1 MRSYLFLLASLPAA
15 ICSGQTFTGSGGS
28 IPDNGPSISYTISVS
43 GLGQSALDTSNFGVE
58 RVCINA
64 VHPWVSDLEFSLIA
78 PDGTMVP
85 LSIGNGGD
93 GDDYTNTCFTQDAP
107 QSITTAS
114 APFSG
119 TFRPEGQLGLVN
131 NGQNGNGTWT
141 LLVLDN
147 YPFAD
152 AGSLLNWSITFGND
166 PAGYFAFMASDLPIV
181 VINTNGETIPND
193 PKIMADMGIIW
204 NGPGVRN
211 QLTDPFGH
219 YSGKIGIE
227 LRGASSSTFPK
238 KGFGLETWDLNGN
251 SINVP
256 LFNMPT
262 ENDWVLSAGYNDKTL
277 LRNAFT
283 YATSRAV
290 GQYAP
295 RTMHVDVVLNGA
307 YLGVYT
313 FCEKIKRDDGRVPI
327 SNLLPVDISGDELTG
342 GYIIKVDKVN
352 GSGGGGWYSL
362 LPPAFAPGGSEVYIQ
377 YEEPAADEIMP
388 QQATYIEAYVDSFET
403 ALLSPAPSDPLTGYP
418 HFIDVTSFADH
429 LLMTE
434 LVKNGDG
441 LRISTYYHKEKNS
454 NGGKLNA
461 GPMWDLDISMG
472 NGDYCDIWRTDGWV
486 HRFGEVCGG
495 DGYQVSGWW
504 EALMDDAYFRQQLR
518 CRWEALKTGPLSVA
532 SLHAR
537 VDSLA
542 LHLDESQG
550 FNFTVWP
557 ILGSYVWPNYYIAE
571 NYAGE
576 VDTLKWFL
584 AERWAWM
591 DGNLPVASGPCDLTN
606 IADRSVRSTDLRAY
620 FDQEDLVASWSH
632 GTAIGTLEVM
642 DVQGR
647 TVATTPV
654 PPEATTLRIP
664 MRTAPPG
671 VYLIRLRE
679 GAGGARVIKAE

>member
-1 MRSYLFLLASLPAA
+1 VSIAGV
-15 ICSGQTFTGSGGS
+15 GQTFTGSGGS
-28 IPDNGPSISYTISVS
+28 IPDNGPSASFAIAVS
-43 GLGQSALDTSNFGVE
+43 GLSQATLDTSNFGVQ

-64 VHPWVSDLEFSLIA
+64 IHPWVSDLEFSLIA
-78 PDGTMVP
+78 PDGTMIP

-93 GDDYTNTCFTQDAP
+93 GDNYTNTCFEQDAP
-107 QSITTAS
+107 QSITAAS
-114 APFSG
+114 APFTG
-119 TFRPEGQLGLVN
+119 TFRPQGQLGLVN

-141 LLVLDN
+141 LHVLDN

-152 AGSLLNWSITFGND
+152 AGSLLNWSITFSND
-166 PAGYFAFMASDLPIV
+166 PAGYFAFVASDLPIV
-181 VINTNGETIPND
+181 VINTNGQAIPND

-211 QLTDPFGH
+211 QITDPFDH

-238 KGFGLETWDLNGN
+238 KSYGLETWDINGN

-256 LFNMPT
+256 LFGMPT
-262 ENDWVLSAGYNDKTL
+262 ENDWVLSAGYNDKSL
-277 LRNAFT
+277 LRNALT

-307 YLGVYT
+307 YIGVYT
-313 FCEKIKRDDGRVPI
+313 FCEKIKRDDGRVHI
-327 SNLLPVDISGDELTG
+327 ANLLPVDISGDELTG

-352 GSGGGGWYSL
+352 GSGGDGWYSS
-362 LPPAFAPGGSEVYIQ
+362 LPPAYVPGGSDVFIQ

-388 QQATYIEAYVDSFET
+388 QQAAYIEAYVDSFET
-403 ALLSPAPSDPLTGYP
+403 SLISPGASNPITGYP

-441 LRISTYYHKEKNS
+441 LRISTFYYKDKNS
-454 NGGKLNA
+454 NGGKLKA
-461 GPMWDLDISMG
+461 GPMWDYDISMG
-472 NGDYCDIWRTDGWV
+472 NGDYCNIWRTDGWV
-486 HRFGEVCGG
+486 HRFGQVCGG
-495 DGYQVSGWW
+495 DGNQVSGWW
-504 EALMDDAYFRQQLR
+504 EALMNDAYFQQELR
-518 CRWEALKTGPLSVA
+518 CRWETLKTGPLSLA
-532 SLHAR
+532 ALHAR
-537 VDSLA
+537 VDSIA

-557 ILGSYVWPNYYIAE
+557 ILGSYVWPNYYIAQD
-571 NYAGE
+571 YAGE

-584 AERWAWM
+584 SERWAWM
-591 DGNLPVASGPCDLTN
+591 DANLPVASGPCDFTN
-606 IADRSVRSTDLRAY
+606 IADRSVQATELRAY
-620 FDQEDLVASWSH
+620 FDQEDLVASWSK
-632 GTAIGTLEVM
+632 GTATGMLEVL

-647 TVATTPV
+647 MVTTTSIPQGATTI
-654 PPEATTLRIP
+654 RIP
-664 MRTAPPG
+664 LRTAPSG
-671 VYLIRLRE
+671 VYLIRMRE
-679 GAGGARVIKAE
+679 GNGGTRVVKAE

>member
-1 MRSYLFLLASLPAA
+1 MSTTSV
-15 ICSGQTFTGSGGS
+15 GQTFTGSGGT
-28 IPDNGPSISYTISVS
+28 IPDNGPSASFTIAVS
-43 GLGQSALDTSNFGVE
+43 GLPQATLDTTNFGVQ

-64 VHPWVSDLEFSLIA
+64 IHPWVSDLEFSLIA
-78 PDGTMVP
+78 PDGTIIP

-93 GDDYTNTCFTQDAP
+93 GDNYTNTCFEQDAQ
-107 QSITTAS
+107 QSITAAS
-114 APFSG
+114 APFTG
-119 TFRPEGQLGLVN
+119 NFRPQGQLGLVN

-141 LLVLDN
+141 LHVLDN

-152 AGSLLNWSITFGND
+152 AGSLLNWNITFSND
-166 PAGYFAFMASDLPIV
+166 PAGYFAFAASDLPIV
-181 VINTNGETIPND
+181 VINTNGQAIPND

-211 QLTDPFGH
+211 QITDPFDH

-238 KGFGLETWDLNGN
+238 KSYGLETWDINGN

-256 LFNMPT
+256 LFGMPT
-262 ENDWVLSAGYNDKTL
+262 ENDWVLSAGYNDKSL

-307 YLGVYT
+307 YIGVYT
-313 FCEKIKRDDGRVPI
+313 FCEKIKRDDGRVQI
-327 SNLLPVDISGDELTG
+327 ANLQPVDISGDELTG

-352 GSGGGGWYSL
+352 GAGGEGWYSL
-362 LPPAFAPGGSEVYIQ
+362 LPPAYVPGGSDVFIQ
-377 YEEPAADEIMP
+377 YEEPAADDIMP
-388 QQATYIEAYVDSFET
+388 QQAAYIEAYVDSFET
-403 ALLSPAPSDPLTGYP
+403 SLISPGASNPITGYP

-441 LRISTYYHKEKNS
+441 LRISTFYYKDKNS
-454 NGGKLNA
+454 NGGKLKA
-461 GPMWDLDISMG
+461 GPMWDHDISMG
-472 NGDYCDIWRTDGWV
+472 NGDYCNIWRTDGWV

-495 DGYQVSGWW
+495 DGNQVSGWW
-504 EALMDDAYFRQQLR
+504 EALMNDAYFRQELR
-518 CRWEALKTGPLSVA
+518 CRWETLKTGPLSVA
-532 SLHAR
+532 ALHAR
-537 VDSLA
+537 VDSIA

-557 ILGSYVWPNYYIAE
+557 ILGSYVWPNYYIAQD
-571 NYAGE
+571 YAGE

-591 DGNLPVASGPCDLTN
+591 DSNLPVAIGPCDFTN
-606 IADRSVRSTDLRAY
+606 ITDRSVQATELRAY
-620 FDQEDLVASWSH
+620 FDQEDLVASWSQ
-632 GTAIGTLEVM
+632 GTATGTLEVL

-647 TVATTPV
+647 MVATTTIPQGV
-654 PPEATTLRIP
+654 TTMRIP
-664 MRTAPPG
+664 LRTSPPG
-671 VYLIRLRE
+671 VYLIRMRE
-679 GAGGARVIKAE
+679 GTGGTRVVKAE